1 MASFKEL
8 SLSRPLPNPS
18 QRQHS
23 HSISLGAVNA
33 NHRVTRRK
41 SVTTAAANAAAAIA
55 ASMKEGESASSLPM
69 SGHRRSLGGRKG
81 LESTSVGATSGFSS
95 YLSRSVNSPSQEP
108 PVARK
113 ASPSNSDADDDTKS
127 LKGRN
132 RRASEG
138 AQSKT
143 EGKRVPAE
151 LRCERCG
158 KGYKHGSCLSKH
170 MCVSPPMPA
179 VSLLRS
185 IENMRH
191 VGSVQVALVLVDVF
205 LFLWYL
211 RWEHDPAWAITSKLL
226 ISKHQQVQLLE
237 AATVLVTMNHDDP
250 EQSPEADSEFSS
262 ASPDAS
268 SDVRDGLSSVE
279 TTPPP
284 MDEEEDDDF
293 EMSGMPANWTKR
305 PSVSNAS
312 AFSRSYQSIPSSS
325 YNDSA
330 PLHSPAF
337 SHFRQSSVDTRPST
351 ADTRLHEDDEAD
363 LAAAIGL
370 CNFGT
375 PRTGPVSM
383 SSDVPPV
390 PPLPARYLDSSS
402 HPGSSLSPALTQSGP
417 MSEAYRRDSNADLFL
432 SVSLNPSLSYKV
444 SAERGPRGDSK
455 ASVPRRHSR
464 NADVDFDNR
473 AASAY
478 DDDDGVFGRME
489 E

>member
-8 SLSRPLPNPS
+8 SLSRPLPNPT

-55 ASMKEGESASSLPM
+55 ASMKEGESALLPM
-69 SGHRRSLGGRKG
+69 AAHRRSLGGRKG
-81 LESTSVGATSGFSS
+81 MESTSVGGASGFSS

-113 ASPSNSDADDDTKS
+113 ASPSNSDDGKA

-138 AQSKT
+138 AQSK

-151 LRCERCG
+151 LRCDRCG

-170 MCVSPPMPA
+170 M
-179 VSLLRS
+179 
-185 IENMRH
+185 
-191 VGSVQVALVLVDVF
+191 
-205 LFLWYL
+205 
-211 RWEHDPAWAITSKLL
+211 WEHDPAWAVTSKLL

-237 AATVLVTMNHDDP
+237 AATVLVTMNQDGP
-250 EQSPEADSEFSS
+250 EQCHEHCPEADSEVSS
-262 ASPDAS
+262 GSPDAS
-268 SDVRDGLSSVE
+268 SDVHDGLSSAE

-284 MDEEEDDDF
+284 IDEEEEDDF

-305 PSVSNAS
+305 PSISNAS

-325 YNDSA
+325 YNESA
-330 PLHSPAF
+330 PLHSPTF
-337 SHFRQSSVDTRPST
+337 SHFRQSSIDTRPST
-351 ADTRLHEDDEAD
+351 ADTRLHDDDEAD

-383 SSDVPPV
+383 TPDVPPV

-402 HPGSSLSPALTQSGP
+402 HPNNQSPRLSQPGP
-417 MSEAYRRDSNADLFL
+417 MNEAYRRESNADLFL
-432 SVSLNPSLSYKV
+432 SVSAASFNPSLSYKV
-444 SAERGPRGDSK
+444 SDERGPRTGPKESE
-455 ASVPRRHSR
+455 PRRHSR
-464 NADVDFDNR
+464 NADVDFGSR
-473 AASAY
+473 AAPAD